1 MNWKGQLAV
10 NTHDHNE
17 NGIEPQRSISR
28 RALLGGLAAGGAAVA
43 LGAVSGPASAATR
56 IARSDLTSKKALTK
70 LSYQLGWIPNAEFA
84 GTWIALNKGY
94 YTKAGLNV
102 NVIPGGPTTA
112 PIAVIESGTA
122 LVTIADPI
130 VTATAVKQGADLRII
145 GTQYQRS
152 PYCLTSLAS
161 KPIRTPKD
169 MIGRK
174 IGLAAS
180 DEPVWHAFL
189 KLNKI
194 LPSQVPTVP
203 IQFDPSVLVA
213 GECEGIVAFS
223 YEQSSEL
230 AQKGVKS
237 YSFLWDDYG
246 FKIMWNTY
254 IVTAASLK
262 NAAKRAALV
271 EFLYGEALGWT
282 EQVRHPQEG
291 ATLAVKKYGA
301 SLKLNL
307 QEQTREAV
315 GAKALIVTQ
324 ATKNDGLFA
333 MPAPAVN
340 NAVSLLKVLGLSMP
354 KSTFDTSLLN
364 EMHKQHPALA
374 KLTL

>member
-1 MNWKGQLAV
+1 MNIR
-10 NTHDHNE
+10 DHNE
-17 NGIEPQRSISR
+17 GNTEPARTISR
-28 RALLGGLAAGGAAVA
+28 RGLSGGMAAGGAAAA
-43 LGAVSGPASAATR
+43 LGAVTGPASATTR
-56 IARSDLTSKKALTK
+56 FRPAAHASAASLTK

-84 GTWIALNKGY
+84 GTWIALDKGY
-94 YTKAGLNV
+94 YTKAGLDV
-102 NVIPGGPTTA
+102 TVIPGGPTTA
-112 PIAVIESGTA
+112 PIAVVESGTA

-152 PYCLTSLAS
+152 PYCLTSLA
-161 KPIRTPKD
+161 KNPIHTPHD

-180 DEPVWHAFL
+180 DEPVWAAFL

-194 LPSQVPTVP
+194 APSQVPTVP

-230 AQKGVKS
+230 AQQGVKT

-254 IVTAASLK
+254 IVAAGSV
-262 NAAKRAALV
+262 ADATKRQALV
-271 EFLYGEALGWT
+271 DFLYGEALGWT
-282 EQVRHPQEG
+282 AQVKNPKEG
-291 ATLAVKKYGA
+291 ATLAVEKYGA

-315 GAKALIVTQ
+315 GAKALIVTA
-324 ATKNDGLFA
+324 ATLDHGLFA
-333 MPAPAVN
+333 MPGIA
-340 NAVSLLKVLGLSMP
+340 NAVSLLHVLDLSMP
-354 KSTFDTSLLN
+354 KATFDTSLLA
-364 EMHKQHPALA
+364 EMHKQHPSLA
-374 KLTL
+374 KLVI